1 MVKWYT
7 IAISFIRTAFFKT
20 CQDQKVWTTITS
32 YLLHFVSQLGLRKK
46 KKKRLPTTI
55 CSGEPFG
62 LRLRKKEKKRLP
74 TRICDGEPFRLR
86 KKKGNS
92 LQMFLNLI
100 WIKFRSKWWFQEQT
114 TKVRDSE
121 EKQSFQKFKRTFH
134 FAMVPVQ
141 SKYYKFLEN
150 ISVYA
155 WRRSRGIRE
164 RSGGGARYYNG
175 WLYLYWLLSF

>member
-32 YLLHFVSQLGLRKK
+32 YLLHFVSQLG
-46 KKKRLPTTI
+46 
-55 CSGEPFG
+55 
-62 LRLRKKEKKRLP
+62 LRKKEKKRLP